1 MRQHALRLLTSLLI
15 PVLAIRAQSSG
26 AGAIHGRVVRAGS
39 SVAIASATIDVGSVA
54 SGAPA
59 GRVTSAA
66 DGTFRVAGLA
76 LGQYR
81 VTVRAL
87 GYAAKRLAVVTLS
100 ASAPD
105 VDVGVVA
112 LTEIPLELQ
121 TQAVTAQRDE
131 VQIQPDRT
139 TYVVRDM
146 PTTKGGTALDVLRN
160 VPSVDVDIDNNVSLR
175 GNTGVVIEING
186 RPSALKGSQLGNF
199 LDQLPADAIDHV
211 EIIPNPSAREDAAGV
226 AGMINIVLRQK
237 PDAGTSGSLTIGGG
251 TTGHV
256 DAGVNGGWQR
266 GPLSAFGTYSL
277 LRDNR
282 PRVDAIFR
290 QDNYAG
296 PLTFLRENGTRS
308 QIPLVH
314 TLTGNVTYEPSDH
327 DELSADGM
335 YSQRREWESQGIL
348 YQTLDSTLVLDD
360 LTDRHSRDVNHE
372 GSADGALSY
381 KHGFAAKGHTLS
393 SELRFEE
400 HFEGGPTAILDRALW
415 PTGDPA
421 TTTLQETRTVWT
433 HSSTTSLRMDYV
445 RPLAHNFRFDA
456 GYRGYLERIRTTQD
470 VATFDAAQA
479 AMLSDPTQAS
489 DFAYDAFVHD
499 VYSMVAERIGRVQF
513 QGGVRAERA
522 LATFDLHTRDQRYDN
537 PYNSLFPSGLV
548 SFAVDDADQIKLSYS
563 TRIRRPDDP
572 DLLDPT
578 PHALDALN
586 ISVGNPYLRPEYIR
600 ALELG
605 LQRTGDRVTVQLT
618 PFYRHSFNAVRG
630 IRTIDT
636 TGVTTL
642 SYANIATTDAYGTD
656 ATVVLA
662 SGHRLSGFIGGSA
675 YHQRNNASN
684 LDPSLSA
691 STFGWS
697 VRTNTALRV
706 SRTVDA
712 QALVSYVGRTTVDQ
726 GWNAPRT
733 RVSVGIR
740 DKLLADRLSITMRII
755 DPFSTARERSAT
767 VAPSFMQINDRTR
780 AIRGLLLSAT
790 WMFGR
795 PNKKDADQIDLS
807 TTGQ

>member
-1 MRQHALRLLTSLLI
+1 MRLSSLVILVLPLTTL
-15 PVLAIRAQSSG
+15 RAQS
-26 AGAIHGRVVRAGS
+26 IHGRVVRAGS
-39 SVAIASATIDVGSVA
+39 SIAIASATIDVGNA
-54 SGAPA
+54 TTGAPA
-59 GRVTSAA
+59 GRVTSIA
-66 DGTFRVAGLA
+66 DGTFRVTGLSV
-76 LGQYR
+76 GQYR
-81 VTVRAL
+81 VKIRAL
-87 GYAAKRLAVVTLS
+87 GFAAKTLPVVALT
-100 ASAPD
+100 ASDLD
-105 VDVGVVA
+105 VDVGVVS

-121 TQAVTAQRDE
+121 TQAITAQRDE

-199 LDQLPADAIDHV
+199 LDQLSADAIDHV

-226 AGMINIVLRQK
+226 AGMINIVMRKK
-237 PDAGTSGSLTIGGG
+237 PDAGTSGSLTMGGG
-251 TTGHV
+251 TTGHI

-277 LRDNR
+277 IRDNR
-282 PRVDAIFR
+282 PRYDAIFR
-290 QDNYAG
+290 QDAYAG
-296 PLTFLRENGTRS
+296 PVTYLHENATRS

-314 TLTGNVTYEPSDH
+314 TVTGNVTYQPSEH

-335 YSQRREWESQGIL
+335 YSQRREWEAQGIL

-372 GSADGALSY
+372 GSADAAMNY
-381 KHGFAAKGHTLS
+381 KHGFSAKGHTLS

-400 HFEGGPTAILDRALW
+400 HFEGGPTDILDRALW
-415 PTGDPA
+415 PSSTPA
-421 TTTLQETRTVWT
+421 MTTLQQRRTVWT
-433 HSSTTSLRMDYV
+433 HSSTTSLRVDYV
-445 RPLAHNFRFDA
+445 HPLPHNLRFDA

-470 VATFDAAQA
+470 ISNYDAAQG
-479 AMLSDPTQAS
+479 AMVDDPSQAS
-489 DFAYDAFVHD
+489 DFSYDAWVHD
-499 VYSMVAERIGRVQF
+499 VYGVVQERIGAVQF

-522 LATFDLHTRDQRYDN
+522 LAMFDLRTRDQKYDN

-548 SFAVDDADQIKLSYS
+548 SFALNDADQLKLSYS

-572 DLLDPT
+572 DQLDPT

-605 LQRTGDRVTVQLT
+605 FQRTGDRVTAQIT

-630 IRTIDT
+630 IRTLDT

-642 SYANIATTDAYGTD
+642 SYANIATTDSYGTD
-656 ATVVLA
+656 ATVALG
-662 SGHRLSGFIGGSA
+662 SGGRLSGFIGGSA

-697 VRTNTALRV
+697 VRTNTAIRV

-712 QALVSYVGRTTVDQ
+712 QALVSYIGRTTVDQ

-740 DKLLADRLSITMRII
+740 DKVMADRLSLTLRII

-767 VAPSFMQINDRTR
+767 VAPTFMQINDRTR

-795 PNKKDADQIDLS
+795 PHKKDAEIDLNIP
-807 TTGQ
+807 GQ